1 VNLDAARAVA
11 TGYMSEDEI
20 SWLAEQASSHSRIV
34 EIGSWTG
41 RSTLALAQNTQGTVW
56 AIDNWLGSAGDLDD
70 IIHARG
76 IDWAFDEFRRNLRDC
91 SNVYVKRLDSILAS
105 THFDPCVFDMVFIDA
120 GHTYNAV
127 KNDLKAWAP
136 KLIRGGLLA
145 GHDYTTDRDH
155 CAGVIKAVDELY
167 PDRRLMSPNS
177 GERSLWWTLV

>member
-1 VNLDAARAVA
+1 MERVSQQLRWHPPRRLEAQDRRNLRPELVVGDPETEIPVNLDAARAVA

-105 THFDPCVFDMVFIDA
+105 THFDPCVF
-120 GHTYNAV
+120 
-127 KNDLKAWAP
+127 
-136 KLIRGGLLA
+136 
-145 GHDYTTDRDH
+145 
-155 CAGVIKAVDELY
+155 
-167 PDRRLMSPNS
+167 
-177 GERSLWWTLV
+177 